1 MSNSEPILSQFFT
14 KEALAAELGRNARTL
29 DRWDVLGIGPPR
41 TFVGR
46 KILYRRVSVQRWL
59 VAQENHGRSN
69 TAAVKR
75 SSARELRGSL

>member
-1 MSNSEPILSQFFT
+1 MSNTDPILSDFLT
-14 KEALAAELGRNARTL
+14 KEALAAELGRNPRTL

-59 VAQENHGRSN
+59 SAQECHSQERSTGR
-69 TAAVKR
+69 
-75 SSARELRGSL
+75 